1 MNYGDKYK
9 REPQSGA
16 PFLCLYYPHQ
26 PAHKDPEGGHHQGK
40 YELLTL
46 IVATHNH
53 HTPLYASSH
62 VPFSDSD
69 ILPPAL
75 KSGPL

>member
-16 PFLCLYYPHQ
+16 PFLCLYYSQQ
-26 PAHKDPEGGHHQGK
+26 PANEGPEGGHHQGK
-40 YELLTL
+40 DELLTL

-53 HTPLYASSH
+53 H
-62 VPFSDSD
+62 VPS
-69 ILPPAL
+69 
-75 KSGPL
+75 